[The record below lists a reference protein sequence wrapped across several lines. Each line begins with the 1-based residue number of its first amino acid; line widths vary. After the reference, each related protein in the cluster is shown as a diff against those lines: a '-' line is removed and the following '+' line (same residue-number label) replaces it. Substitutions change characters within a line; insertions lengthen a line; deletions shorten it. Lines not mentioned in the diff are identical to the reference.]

1 MPYDRVAA
9 FSGIIL
15 AKVIVVAVAVAVA
28 AAAALAFVLVFFA
41 GLSRYGRSLGIPR
54 GEWEK
59 RGRIS
64 SSGRER
70 TVEMESR

>member
-15 AKVIVVAVAVAVA
+15 TKVIVVAVAVA